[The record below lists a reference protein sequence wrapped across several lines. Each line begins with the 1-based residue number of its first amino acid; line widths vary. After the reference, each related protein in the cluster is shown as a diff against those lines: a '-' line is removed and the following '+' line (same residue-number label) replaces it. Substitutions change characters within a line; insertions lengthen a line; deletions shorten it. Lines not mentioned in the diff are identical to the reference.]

1 MENKIKLTCRKL
13 ASTAD
18 DLALEK
24 RLYLQITKECGVSE
38 RTVRSWLANERQ
50 PRSKHLP
57 TILNVLSENGY
68 EGEISQLFFVTKSQ
82 NELAKRL
89 NLTKK

>member
-1 MENKIKLTCRKL
+1 MAAN
-13 ASTAD
+13 AD

-24 RLYLQITKECGVSE
+24 RLYLQITEACSVSK
-38 RTVRSWLANERQ
+38 RTVRSWISNERQ
-50 PRSKHLP
+50 PRAEHIP

-68 EGEISQLFFVTKSQ
+68 EGEISDVFFVSKSR